1 MSALRVG
8 IFGGTFNPIH
18 LGHLLLAETARE
30 ALSLDR
36 VLFIPVGQPPHKRVP
51 GLLNGAARL
60 RMVQLAIKDHP
71 GFAASDLELQRTGPS
86 YSIDTVTALTGALPE
101 AKLFLLIGQ
110 DMLGVRWVAWNE
122 LTRLC
127 RVVVAR
133 RSLDSP
139 HALLRNAKQWGS
151 LGIPPRGHPR
161 GAPQAS
167 RVRPQPEIRWLDMPL
182 ISIAS
187 LDIRARIAVG
197 RSIRYLVPA
206 PVERYIRRHRLYQ
219 AVGERVG

>member
-1 MSALRVG
+1 MRVG

-36 VLFIPVGQPPHKRVP
+36 VLFIPAGQPPHKRMP
-51 GLLNGAARL
+51 GLLDGAARL

-71 GFAASDLELQRTGPS
+71 GFAAFDLELRRPGPS
-86 YSIDTVTALTGALPE
+86 YSIDTVTALTRVLPE

-110 DMLGVRWVAWNE
+110 DMLGVRWAAWNE

-127 RVVVAR
+127 TVAVAR
-133 RSLDSP
+133 R
-139 HALLRNAKQWGS
+139 QGS
-151 LGIPPRGHPR
+151 RRARTERL
-161 GAPQAS
+161 
-167 RVRPQPEIRWLDMPL
+167 IRWLDMPL
-182 ISIAS
+182 MSIAS
-187 LDIRARIAVG
+187 SDIRARVAAG

-219 AVGERVG
+219 AAGRKRG